1 MGESFLVLTRFRAQV
16 FCEETLLLQADA
28 SVKKTMD
35 RREKKLQM
43 GVSEGNLPWL
53 LKLENIAR

>member
-1 MGESFLVLTRFRAQV
+1 VGESFLVLTRFRAQV
-16 FCEETLLLQADA
+16 FYEETLLLQADA

>member
-1 MGESFLVLTRFRAQV
+1 MVLTRFRAQV

-28 SVKKTMD
+28 SVKKTTD